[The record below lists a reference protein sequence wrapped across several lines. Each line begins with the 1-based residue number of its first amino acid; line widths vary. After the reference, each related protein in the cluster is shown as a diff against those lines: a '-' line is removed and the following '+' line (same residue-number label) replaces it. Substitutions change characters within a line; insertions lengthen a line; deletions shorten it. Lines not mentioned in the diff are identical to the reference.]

1 MRFRQRAGLSRG
13 PRTRPGKSAV
23 NISSLVVR
31 VRPDTCGAVCAALQR
46 VPGLEVTAS
55 DAGRIVVVTDHDA
68 TADAA
73 DTFVAIRAI
82 EGVLSV
88 SLVYQYGDDSSPISE
103 EV

>member
-1 MRFRQRAGLSRG
+1 M
-13 PRTRPGKSAV
+13 

-31 VRPDTCGAVCAALQR
+31 ARPDAGAAVRAALER
-46 VPGLEVTAS
+46 MPGIEVSAAS
-55 DAGRIVVVTDHDA
+55 DAGQIVVVADHDD

-73 DTFVAIRAI
+73 DSFVAIRAI

-88 SLVYQYGDDSSPISE
+88 SLVYQYGDDSPISE